1 MKKIYGLLALVS
13 LVCIGCAV
21 DRTPIYYTSTFNKAQ
36 AERLLGPGKN
46 RIIAND
52 YIIHKHEDGSREIQ
66 TCAGGTIML
75 MPATERAAEYINI
88 LFGSRSWISNSR
100 TGYIHDRIANED
112 PDFRLF
118 IRGARCDSD
127 GYAVF
132 DNVADGEFY
141 VLSQLSNNYSVQ
153 KVGVKDGQT
162 VKVVLY

>member
-1 MKKIYGLLALVS
+1 MKIIYGLLLAVTLVF
-13 LVCIGCAV
+13 VGCAV

-46 RIIAND
+46 TIIAND
-52 YIIHKHEDGSREIQ
+52 YVIHKNEDGSQDIQ
-66 TCAGGTIML
+66 TCAGGTILL
-75 MPATERAAEYINI
+75 MPATERATEYINI

-112 PDFRLF
+112 PDFMRL
-118 IRGARCDSD
+118 IRGSRCDSE

-132 DNVADGEFY
+132 NNVADGEFY
-141 VLSQLSNNYSVQ
+141 VLSQLSSNYSVQ
-153 KVGVKDGQT
+153 KVSVKGGQT